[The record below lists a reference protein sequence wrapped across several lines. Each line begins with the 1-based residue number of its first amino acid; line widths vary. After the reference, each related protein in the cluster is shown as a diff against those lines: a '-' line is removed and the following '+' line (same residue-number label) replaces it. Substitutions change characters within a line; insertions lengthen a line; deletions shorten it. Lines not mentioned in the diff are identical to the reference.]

1 MKDAFSQLP
10 TIVKDRSQ
18 EMDISPIGLVLY
30 GSSVEVEDPR
40 DVDILVVVRNDL
52 SPVEKRK
59 LRSAI
64 GLEIRSRLELAKDL
78 DIRIRTFE
86 EFRKMTPLHL
96 GIVQGYRILDDT
108 NSILQTILSNARQ
121 LSDEWKT
128 KQVQMADGS
137 WVIFV
142 KGKVVNDEKIE
153 YSQELF

>member
-1 MKDAFSQLP
+1 MRWYVTLDSYFTVMKDAFSQLP

-86 EFRKMTPLHL
+86 EFRKMTP
-96 GIVQGYRILDDT
+96 I
-108 NSILQTILSNARQ
+108 
-121 LSDEWKT
+121 
-128 KQVQMADGS
+128 
-137 WVIFV
+137 
-142 KGKVVNDEKIE
+142 
-153 YSQELF
+153 